1 MWEQEIEDYFMEKEL
16 SRYSM
21 GSAVVPSPTL
31 CPLCRLV
38 QPGVSPQLPVMTPV
52 PLRGVGVLLE
62 SRERE
67 VC

>member
-1 MWEQEIEDYFMEKEL
+1 MWEQEIKDYFLEKEL
-16 SRYSM
+16 SRYST
-21 GSAVVPSPTL
+21 GSAGAPSPTL

-38 QPGVSPQLPVMTPV
+38 QPGVSPQLPVMTHV
-52 PLRGVGVLLE
+52 LLWGVGVLLE